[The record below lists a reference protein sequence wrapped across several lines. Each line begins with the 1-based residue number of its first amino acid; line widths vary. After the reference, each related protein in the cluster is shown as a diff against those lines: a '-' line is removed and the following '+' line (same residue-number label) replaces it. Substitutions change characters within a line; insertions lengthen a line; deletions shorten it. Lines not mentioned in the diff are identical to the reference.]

1 MLAGNFFPSFQASF
15 VEGDDKS
22 EESSAP
28 TLEENI
34 NSNAE
39 ILFNPNVFT
48 EYKLAGSPEVSLQN
62 YSLLSLYQF
71 DDILLFSIIR
81 KLLQMKSW

>member
-48 EYKLAGSPEVSLQN
+48 EYKLAGSPEVGIQKSE
-62 YSLLSLYQF
+62 
-71 DDILLFSIIR
+71 LLFVKYPCTNLIAFYC
-81 KLLQMKSW
+81 LLLY